1 MADKN
6 LTKAYM
12 MNEVKRHA
20 KGGPANAKHEKGES
34 KKKKLAEKLAAKK
47 MGVEL

>member
-1 MADKN
+1 MADKS

-12 MNEVKRHA
+12 MNEVKMHA

-34 KKKKLAEKLAAKK
+34 NKKKIAERRMAKK
-47 MGVEL
+47 MRIKV